1 MRSGYDVQGQ
11 ESLEATLASAGLH
24 NTRAPMLLARPT
36 MKQIMTGGVL
46 TPLCIVRR
54 QMCL

>member
-24 NTRAPMLLARPT
+24 NTRAPMLSARPT
-36 MKQIMTGGVL
+36 VKQIMTGGAL
-46 TPLCIVRR
+46 TPLCTVQR
-54 QMCL
+54 QTFL